1 MYTLDLSPFV
11 RSTVGFD
18 RLARIGEDALRF
30 DEAVMSYRPTVGF
43 DRPARR
49 FDEAAMSYPPCN
61 IEWTGEDS
69 HRITM
74 AVAGF
79 GESDLTIETKEDVL
93 VVTGRKEENEGQ
105 EDPHYFH
112 HGIVGRDFVRRFK
125 LADHVKVVGA
135 SIDNGLLQV
144 DLERELPE
152 TMKLRKVEVTKG
164 PSKLKVIN
172 KAKKLIETSK
182 AA

>member
-1 MYTLDLSPFV
+1 MYTLDLSPFI

-30 DEAVMSYRPTVGF
+30 DEDVMSYRPIVGF

-61 IEWTGEDS
+61 IEGTSEDS
-69 HRITM
+69 YRITM

-79 GESDLTIETKEDVL
+79 GESDLTIETKENVL
-93 VVTGRKEENEGQ
+93 VVAGRKEEKEGQ
-105 EDPHYFH
+105 ENPYFH
-112 HGIVGRDFVRRFK
+112 RGIVCRDFVRRFQ
-125 LADHVKVVGA
+125 LEDYVKVVGA
-135 SIDNGLLQV
+135 SIDNGLLHV

-172 KAKKLIETSK
+172 KAKKVIETSK